1 MKNGNCSPMSSNLY
15 DEKHVHHYHSGP
27 KRKKICFDLLQLQY
41 CSLGTLECFLD
52 VYSLIMTREQ
62 VGQVV
67 WYNDF
72 KQKIQSGF
80 RVLWVMPVV
89 VEGEEWGKEFVLMT
103 PDNPYML
110 LNDWFTFVVCS
121 SGSFDSKLVS
131 ANRSEYGWDWER
143 AYEFW
148 LDWYWY
154 CR

>member
-41 CSLGTLECFLD
+41 HSLGTLECFLD

-89 VEGEEWGKEFVLMT
+89 VEGEE
-103 PDNPYML
+103 
-110 LNDWFTFVVCS
+110 
-121 SGSFDSKLVS
+121 
-131 ANRSEYGWDWER
+131 
-143 AYEFW
+143 
-148 LDWYWY
+148 
-154 CR
+154 